1 MNRRTL
7 LETIGSLL
15 IPSIGVAS
23 VTVNTAHTISWPNVI
38 SSLSSAED
46 NGLSA
51 WLRLP
56 MQPLLT
62 ASDVPQRFRDVA
74 SVIFAAL
81 PNGTPLTF
89 HYQGGSTPGE
99 LRSVL
104 ALMIFQKID
113 PDSPHKEPA
122 DQPVYLLAF
131 CQTRNAPRIFR
142 LDRIEQG
149 KKLHPF

>member
-15 IPSIGVAS
+15 IPSVGIAS
-23 VTVNTAHTISWPNVI
+23 VTESTATTISWPDAN
-38 SSLSSAED
+38 SAEE
-46 NGLSA
+46 NGLSI

-62 ASDVPQRFRDVA
+62 ASDVTQCYRDVA
-74 SVIFAAL
+74 AWILAAL
-81 PNGTPLTF
+81 PNGTPLAF
-89 HYQGGSTPGE
+89 HYHGGCTPGE

-104 ALMIFQKID
+104 ALMLFQKID
-113 PDSPHKEPA
+113 PDFPEEEPA
-122 DQPVYLLAF
+122 EKPFYLLAF

-142 LDRIEQG
+142 LDRMIHGQRTSVAI
-149 KKLHPF
+149 